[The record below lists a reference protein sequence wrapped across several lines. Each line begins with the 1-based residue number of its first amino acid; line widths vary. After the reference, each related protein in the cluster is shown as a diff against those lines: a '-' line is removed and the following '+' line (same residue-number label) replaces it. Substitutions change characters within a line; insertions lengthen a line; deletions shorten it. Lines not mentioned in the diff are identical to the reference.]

1 MTSLVSILVFPGVI
15 FLMAFSL
22 AAEYIDRKV
31 CAKLQNR
38 VGPPW
43 FQPLADFIKL
53 CAKQDVMPEQAD
65 KTVFRLMPL
74 LAFAA
79 VVAAFLYIPIWG
91 TGALASFD
99 GDLIVVLYLLTIPT
113 ITFFLA
119 GWYSGSNYSML
130 GAVRAITQLFAYE
143 VPLFLSVLAPALL
156 AGTWSLSEMSK
167 FYSNFYSFSASPWH
181 WLVLLLNLPGF
192 AVSLIAMLGKLE
204 KVPFDIPEAE
214 TEIVAGS
221 FTEYAGRLLAMF
233 RMAIDV
239 EMVVGASL
247 IAAVFMP
254 FGLGDGKD
262 FAILGFVFYLVKVL
276 FVVVLLSILRTI
288 MARMRIDQMINF
300 CWKVVAP
307 IAFAQ
312 LLIDLIIKGV
322 ISQ

>member
-1 MTSLVSILVFPGVI
+1 MTAALYNLFSILVFPGVF
-15 FLMAFSL
+15 FLMVFSL
-22 AAEYIDRKV
+22 AAEYIDRKL
-31 CAKLQNR
+31 CATLQNR

-53 CAKQDVMPEQAD
+53 CAKQDVMPELAD

-79 VVAAFLYIPIWG
+79 VIAAFIYIPVWG
-91 TGALASFD
+91 ASALMSFD

-119 GWYSGSNYSML
+119 GWFSGSNYSML
-130 GAVRAITQLFAYE
+130 GAVRTITQLFAYE
-143 VPLFLSVLAPALL
+143 VPLFLSVLGPALL
-156 AGTWSLSEMSK
+156 AGTWSLK
-167 FYSNFYSFSASPWH
+167 GIATFYSSPEH
-181 WLVLLLNLPGF
+181 WYLTLFNVIGF
-192 AVSLIAMLGKLE
+192 GVSLIAMLGKLE

-214 TEIVAGS
+214 TEIVAGT

-247 IAAVFMP
+247 LAAVFLP
-254 FGLGDGKD
+254 FGLGFGPIVG
-262 FAILGFVFYLVKVL
+262 FILYIVKVL
-276 FVVVLLSILRTI
+276 FIVVLLSILRTI

-307 IAFAQ
+307 IAFVQ
-312 LLIDLIIKGV
+312 LLIDLIVKGV
-322 ISQ
+322 ISR